1 MVKTVTIL
9 IPVAELDVKEIPMN
23 SRTNDLNGK
32 IVGFLW
38 NGKPNGDF
46 LLNRIKE
53 LLLQR
58 FKLVRTTWEQVEAL
72 HVLAEDAQ
80 EVKRIADTS
89 DIAVLAT
96 GD

>member
-1 MVKTVTIL
+1 
-9 IPVAELDVKEIPMN
+9 
-23 SRTNDLNGK
+23 LNGK

-89 DIAVLAT
+89 DIVVLAT

>member
-53 LLLQR
+53 LLL
-58 FKLVRTTWEQVEAL
+58 
-72 HVLAEDAQ
+72 
-80 EVKRIADTS
+80 
-89 DIAVLAT
+89 
-96 GD
+96 